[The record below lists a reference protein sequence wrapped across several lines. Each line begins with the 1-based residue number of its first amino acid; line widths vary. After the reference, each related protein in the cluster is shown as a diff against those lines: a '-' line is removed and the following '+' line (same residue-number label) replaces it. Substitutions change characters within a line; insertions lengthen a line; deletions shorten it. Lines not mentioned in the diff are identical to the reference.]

1 MDLSRFAPHKPRY
14 RSSTVIQDT
23 PIAGQ
28 PSAPVEADGMDIDD
42 DSPALA
48 PEILLPS
55 HALDLL
61 HVQVVEHFKRLLVE
75 LVGRV
80 GEFTDIRHGQQPA
93 GGVMRSMHAPKTPE
107 KHYSHWDTS
116 ESLEY
121 LNTKK
126 RLPNSYPRLEVF
138 LALPYTRRGARRG
151 QDWSRKDWEVGLN
164 ALANLAAIWEE
175 GYIQESLDGL
185 KPVLENVFAS
195 RMRPTGI

>member
-23 PIAGQ
+23 SITGQ
-28 PSAPVEADGMDIDD
+28 PPGLVEDDGMDIDD
-42 DSPALA
+42 DPTAMA

-61 HVQVVEHFKRLLVE
+61 HVQVVEHFTRLLVE

-93 GGVMRSMHAPKTPE
+93 GGAVRSMHAPKIPE
-107 KHYSHWDTS
+107 KHYSHWEAS
-116 ESLEY
+116 ESLGY
-121 LNTKK
+121 LDTKK

-151 QDWSRKDWEVGLN
+151 QDWSRKDWEVCLD
-164 ALANLAAIWEE
+164 ALAKVATTWEE